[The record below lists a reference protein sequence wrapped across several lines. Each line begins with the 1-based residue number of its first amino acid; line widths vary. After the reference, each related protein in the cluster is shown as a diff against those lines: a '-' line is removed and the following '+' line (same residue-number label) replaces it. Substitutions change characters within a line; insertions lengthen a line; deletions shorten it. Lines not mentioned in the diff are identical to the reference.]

1 MQTEPGLNLAFSA
14 LADPMRRA
22 ILQQL
27 ALGEATVNELA
38 APLPVSQ
45 PAVSRHLK
53 VLESAGLIERRVDG
67 NRRPCRLAAAG
78 VENIDA
84 YMLMLRSALEANYS
98 RLDRLLITLQDEEK
112 TS

>member
-1 MQTEPGLNLAFSA
+1 MQTESVLNTAFSA

-27 ALGEATVNELA
+27 TLGEATVNELA

-67 NRRPCRLAAAG
+67 NRRPCRLAAQG
-78 VENIDA
+78 VESIDA
-84 YMLMLRSALEANYS
+84 YLTMLRTALETNYS
-98 RLDRLLITLQDEEK
+98 RLDRLLTHLKQQET